1 MKIRLALLGG
11 TAAILSLGA
20 TAQVAVGGG
29 IGTTGGVIEGQYG
42 FNDYVTVRGNFNTF
56 TYGIDE
62 DYEDV
67 EYDADLDLSNFG
79 AFVDLHPFANSFMV
93 TGGAY
98 FGDKKIE
105 GTGRPTQAVQIGNTV
120 YTPAQIGTLS
130 LDAAAD
136 DTAPF
141 IGIGWDNTFRTTGNW
156 GFKIIGGAMFSG
168 EPDVELKSNGGVFS
182 NDPTFLAELERE
194 EQNIREDIE
203 DFKVYPVV
211 QVGVTYRFGS

>member
-1 MKIRLALLGG
+1 MTPRLALL
-11 TAAILSLGA
+11 AAASSILPFAA
-20 TAQVAVGGG
+20 TAEVAIGGG
-29 IGTTGGVIEGQYG
+29 IGTTGGIIEGQYS
-42 FNDYVTVRGNFNTF
+42 FNDYVSVRGNFNTF

-62 DYEDV
+62 DYDDV
-67 EYDADLDLSNFG
+67 EYDADLDFSNFG
-79 AFVDLHPFANSFMV
+79 AFLDVHPFNNSFMI

-105 GTGRPTQAVQIGNTV
+105 GTGRPTQAVQIGDTV
-120 YTPAQIGTLS
+120 FTPAQIGTLS
-130 LDAAAD
+130 LDAEAD

-182 NDPTFLAELERE
+182 NDPTFQAELEQE

-211 QVGVTYRFGS
+211 QIGVTYRFSS